1 VSMTEDAPQPAAVA
15 VSSHHRDTLEKILR
29 HPAGHNI
36 EWRDVLSLLGAVG
49 AVEESHDGKYL
60 LTLGGETETME
71 PPRDKDIDTQMVVDL
86 RRMLRAAGYG
96 EQVDDEKAEGGP
108 D

>member
-1 VSMTEDAPQPAAVA
+1 MTENAPRPAAVP

-36 EWRDVLSLLGAVG
+36 DWRDVLSLLVAVG

-60 LTLGGETETME
+60 VTLGGETETIE
-71 PPRDKDIDTQMVVDL
+71 QPQHKDIDTQMVVDL
-86 RRMLRAAGYG
+86 RRMLRAAGYS
-96 EQVDDEKAEGGP
+96 EQVDDEKTEDGL

>member
-1 VSMTEDAPQPAAVA
+1 MTEDAPQPAAVPL
-15 VSSHHRDTLEKILR
+15 SSHHRDTLEKILR

-36 EWRDVLSLLGAVG
+36 EWRDVLSLLAAVG
-49 AVEESHDGKYL
+49 AVEESHDGKHL
-60 LTLGGETETME
+60 VTLGGETETIE
-71 PPRDKDIDTQMVVDL
+71 QPQHKDIDTQMVVDL

-96 EQVDDEKAEGGP
+96 EQVDDEKAEDGS